1 MADPSNIRFPVKNTN
16 LIGGLSL
23 RRNRPGTGAPFTV
36 SEATA
41 QARES
46 IRAIVSATRPP
57 MGVRGTGAEDARIA
71 ELEKSLRQLELK
83 LAERE
88 RVVQERE
95 ARLRDYERELAESE
109 ALLAAREQL
118 VAVARKA
125 PPSIHVSPE
134 EKTALEALRAELERQ
149 EAALKEAQNSLHE
162 REQFMEESETR
173 LFEKVQAQQEREIEL
188 DQREED
194 LKSHVRKF
202 REAEAAENAD
212 AAAVLKAE
220 DAAAADSDEM
230 RA

>member
-1 MADPSNIRFPVKNTN
+1 MADPSNIRFPTKRADSV
-16 LIGGLSL
+16 GSLSL
-23 RRNRPGTGAPFTV
+23 RRNRSATSSPFTV

-41 QARES
+41 AARES

-57 MGVRGTGAEDARIA
+57 IGVRSGAEDARIA
-71 ELEKSLRQLELK
+71 ELERSLRQLELK

-95 ARLRDYERELAESE
+95 ARLREYERELAEAE

-118 VAVARKA
+118 VAASRK
-125 PPSIHVSPE
+125 STSVHVSPE

-149 EAALKEAQNSLHE
+149 ESVLKEAQNALHE
-162 REQFMEESETR
+162 REQFMDESETR
-173 LFEKVQAQQEREIEL
+173 LFEKVQSQQEREIEL

-194 LKSHVRKF
+194 LKTRIRKF
-202 REAEAAENAD
+202 RVDEASED
-212 AAAVLKAE
+212 PSAAAVLKAE
-220 DAAAADSDEM
+220 DAAEADSDEM

>member
-1 MADPSNIRFPVKNTN
+1 MADPSNIRFPVKRTESAGN
-16 LIGGLSL
+16 LSL
-23 RRNRPGTGAPFTV
+23 RRNRSDTNLPFSV

-57 MGVRGTGAEDARIA
+57 VGVRRGGDDARIA
-71 ELEKSLRQLELK
+71 DLERSLRQLELK

-95 ARLRDYERELAESE
+95 ARLKEFERELAEAE

-118 VAVARKA
+118 VAASRKSTPA
-125 PPSIHVSPE
+125 HVSPE
-134 EKTALEALRAELERQ
+134 EKAALEGLRAELERQ
-149 EAALKEAQNSLHE
+149 EAVLKEAQNALRE

-173 LFEKVQAQQEREIEL
+173 LFEKVQSQQEREIEL
-188 DQREED
+188 DQKEEELKVKLRKYRET
-194 LKSHVRKF
+194 
-202 REAEAAENAD
+202 EAAGD
-212 AAAVLKAE
+212 TQAAATLKAE
-220 DAAAADSDEM
+220 DEAAADSDEM

>member
-1 MADPSNIRFPVKNTN
+1 MADPSNIRFPTKKTDS
-16 LIGGLSL
+16 IGNLSL
-23 RRNRPGTGAPFTV
+23 RRSRPATASPFTV

-41 QARES
+41 AARES

-57 MGVRGTGAEDARIA
+57 IGVRGGGAEDARIA
-71 ELEKSLRQLELK
+71 ELERSLRQLELK

-88 RVVQERE
+88 RVVQDRE
-95 ARLRDYERELAESE
+95 ARLREYERELAEAE

-118 VAVARKA
+118 VAAARKA
-125 PPSIHVSPE
+125 PPSAHVSPE
-134 EKTALEALRAELERQ
+134 EKAALEALRSELERQ

-173 LFEKVQAQQEREIEL
+173 LFEKVQNQQEREIEL

-194 LKSHVRKF
+194 LKLHIRKF
-202 REAEAAENAD
+202 RETEAAENPD
-212 AAAVLKAE
+212 AAATLKAE
-220 DAAAADSDEM
+220 DAAAADSDEL

>member
-1 MADPSNIRFPVKNTN
+1 MADPSNIRFPTKKTDS
-16 LIGGLSL
+16 IGNLSL
-23 RRNRPGTGAPFTV
+23 RRNRSATASPFTV

-41 QARES
+41 AARES

-57 MGVRGTGAEDARIA
+57 IGMHGAGAEDARIA
-71 ELEKSLRQLELK
+71 ELERSLRQLELK

-88 RVVQERE
+88 RIVQERE
-95 ARLRDYERELAESE
+95 ARLREYERELAEAE

-118 VAVARKA
+118 VAAARKSTSA
-125 PPSIHVSPE
+125 HVSPE
-134 EKTALEALRAELERQ
+134 EKTALEALRVELERQ
-149 EAALKEAQNSLHE
+149 EAVLKEAQNALHE

-173 LFEKVQAQQEREIEL
+173 LFEKVQNQQEREIEL

-194 LKSHVRKF
+194 LKLHIRKN
-202 REAEAAENAD
+202 REAEAAGSPD
-212 AAAVLKAE
+212 AAAALKAE

>member
-1 MADPSNIRFPVKNTN
+1 MPEPSNIRFPTKRTDSVGN
-16 LIGGLSL
+16 LSL
-23 RRNRPGTGAPFTV
+23 RRPRAATNSPFTV

-41 QARES
+41 AARES

-57 MGVRGTGAEDARIA
+57 IGGRSAVADDGRIA
-71 ELEKSLRQLELK
+71 ELERNLRQLELK

-95 ARLRDYERELAESE
+95 ARLREYERELAEAE

-118 VAVARKA
+118 VAAARR
-125 PPSIHVSPE
+125 STSVHVSPE

-149 EAALKEAQNSLHE
+149 EAVLKEAQNALHE

-173 LFEKVQAQQEREIEL
+173 LFEKVQSQQEREIEL

-194 LKSHVRKF
+194 LKEKIRKY
-202 REAEAAENAD
+202 RIAEAGGSGGEAAALKAQD
-212 AAAVLKAE
+212 AAE
-220 DAAAADSDEM
+220 ADSDEM